1 MPEMTMNPTARAD
14 ILIVDDTPANLDV
27 LTEMLAQQGYEARP
41 VPSGPLA
48 LQSARVQ
55 PPDLILLDINMP
67 EMNGYEVCKHL
78 KADETLRD
86 VPVIFISALN
96 DTADKVKAFDM
107 GAVDYV
113 AKPFQFEEV
122 KARVETH
129 LRIYHLQKELAQQ
142 YGAIRKLEEL
152 KDNLTHM
159 IVHDMASPIQTISM
173 ALDLVLSDGSDQ
185 NAESVDVLSRAL
197 DASRNLTEMV
207 NSLLDISRM
216 ESGQMPLRRANVEL
230 RHLAEEAAEAMQ
242 LLAGA
247 KNIRLVVQGPEV
259 FLHADRDLIR
269 RVFVN
274 LIGNAVKFTPAGG
287 AVTISASA
295 SDGQTRAEVHDSGC
309 GIPEQYHER
318 IFEKFSQ
325 VESSREGCKHSTG
338 LGLTFCKLA
347 VAAHGGKIGVQSRPG
362 EGSTFWFSLPMN
374 HTGAPSSE
382 SEERP
387 LQECHS

>member
-1 MPEMTMNPTARAD
+1 MREMTMNPTARAD

-27 LTEMLAQQGYEARP
+27 LTEMLTQQGYEARP

-142 YGAIRKLEEL
+142 YGAIKKLEEL

-173 ALDLVLSDGSDQ
+173 ALDLVLSDGPDQ
-185 NAESVDVLSRAL
+185 NAESVDVLSRAW

-242 LLAGA
+242 LLTGA

-259 FLHADRDLIR
+259 FLYADKDLIR

-287 AVTISASA
+287 AVTISVSA
-295 SDGQTRAEVHDSGC
+295 SDGQTRAEVRDNGC

-325 VESSREGCKHSTG
+325 VESSREECKHSTG

-347 VAAHGGKIGVQSRPG
+347 VAAHNGKIGVQSRPG
-362 EGSTFWFSLPMN
+362 EGSTFWFSLPVT
-374 HTGAPSSE
+374 HTGARSSE
-382 SEERP
+382 PEEHVF
-387 LQECHS
+387 QECHS